1 MRKISL
7 AIFLIVAF
15 AGIVGAQNIED
26 TVTVVHSPQK
36 ATIMSACLPGLGQ
49 VYNRKYWKVPV
60 IYAGLGGAGYAIG
73 FNNNLYKDYRS
84 AYIAR
89 TDGDSTTVDP
99 FVGHYTE
106 TNLLDLRNYYRH
118 NLELSVII
126 LSAVYILNIV
136 DAAVDANLYDF
147 DISDDLSLSFHPAL
161 WNAGSAFCP
170 SIGGGFTIRINL
182 RP

>member
-1 MRKISL
+1 MRYLCLTFI
-7 AIFLIVAF
+7 LIAAM

-26 TVTVVHSPQK
+26 TTTVLHSPRK

-49 VYNRKYWKVPV
+49 IYNRKYWKVPV

-73 FNNNLYKDYRS
+73 FNNSYYQDYRS

-89 TDGDSTTVDP
+89 TDGDSTTIDP
-99 FVGHYTE
+99 FIGHYTE
-106 TNLLDLRNYYRH
+106 SNLLDLRNYYRH

-126 LSAVYILNIV
+126 ISFVYILNIV
-136 DAAVDANLYDF
+136 DAAVDAHLYDF
-147 DISDDLSLSFHPAL
+147 DISNDLSMSFQPAL

-170 SIGGGFTIRINL
+170 SIGGGLTIRINL
-182 RP
+182 HP

>member
-1 MRKISL
+1 MNRL
-7 AIFLIVAF
+7 VAALVLLLIT
-15 AGIVGAQNIED
+15 AGFVRSQNIDD
-26 TVTVVHSPQK
+26 TTTVLHSPKK

-60 IYAGLGGAGYAIG
+60 LYAGLGGVGYSIY
-73 FNNNLYKDYRS
+73 FNNKYYQDFRK

-89 TDGDSTTVDP
+89 TDNLLETTDEYP
-99 FVGHYTE
+99 RYSA

-126 LSAVYILNIV
+126 LTAVYILNIV
-136 DAAVDANLYDF
+136 DASVDAHLYDF
-147 DISDDLSLSFHPAL
+147 DISNDLSMSFQPAL

-170 SIGGGFTIRINL
+170 SIGGGLTIRINL
-182 RP
+182 HP